1 MDFTAGLMPLDT
13 ALAQM
18 LDRITPLNATETVP
32 LLQAFSRVTAHD
44 IVSPLDVPG
53 FDNAAMDGYAVRL
66 NDLRDGA
73 ALPVAGK
80 AFAGPPGNPP
90 RPAGGRFR
98 LNTRAPGAAG
108 GRGGGGGGA
117 FSPAP
122 APRPP
127 PAGRAGTCIRI
138 MTGAPVPE
146 GCDAVVMQEETEQT
160 EAGVRFIAPVKAGQH
175 IRRRGEDIAHGAV
188 VFPAG
193 TPLTVAELPVLA
205 SLGIA
210 EVEVV
215 RKVRVAVFST
225 GDELQL
231 PGQPLGDG
239 QIYDTNRLAV
249 HLMLQQL
256 GYEVINLGI
265 IPDDPAKLRDAFIAA
280 DQQADVVISSG
291 GVSVGEA
298 DYTKTILE
306 ELGEIGFWKLAI
318 KPGKPFA
325 FGKLS
330 SSWFCGLPGNP
341 VSATVTFCQ
350 LVQPLLAKLSGKH
363 GPLQAPRLRVRAATR
378 LKKSPGRLDFQ
389 RGILQRNPDGE
400 LVVNTTGHQGSHIF
414 SSFSLGNCFIVL
426 ERERGHV
433 EAGEWVEVE
442 PFSHLFGGL

>member
-1 MDFTAGLMPLDT
+1 MDFTAGLMPLET
-13 ALAQM
+13 ALTQM
-18 LDRITPLNATETVP
+18 LDRVSPLHDVETLP
-32 LLQAFSRVTAHD
+32 LVRCFGRIAARD
-44 IVSPLDVPG
+44 IVSPLNVPG
-53 FDNAAMDGYAVRL
+53 FDNSAMDGYAVRL
-66 NDLRDGA
+66 ADLQTGN

-80 AFAGPPGNPP
+80 AFAGQP
-90 RPAGGRFR
+90 
-98 LNTRAPGAAG
+98 
-108 GRGGGGGGA
+108 
-117 FSPAP
+117 FSGEWP
-122 APRPP
+122 
-127 PAGRAGTCIRI
+127 AGTCVRI
-138 MTGAPVPE
+138 MTGAPVPA

-160 EAGVRFIAPVKAGQH
+160 DDGVRFTASVKAGQN
-175 IRRRGEDIAHGAV
+175 IRRTGEDITLGAT
-188 VFPAG
+188 VFAAG
-193 TPLTVAELPVLA
+193 QRLTVAELPVLA

-210 EVEVV
+210 EVDVI

-231 PGQPLGDG
+231 PGQPLQDG

-249 HLMLQQL
+249 HLMLEQL
-256 GYEVINLGI
+256 GCEVINLGI
-265 IPDDPAKLRDAFIAA
+265 IPDDPEKLRAAFIEA
-280 DQQADVVISSG
+280 DKSADVVISSG

-298 DYTKTILE
+298 DYTKTLLE
-306 ELGEIGFWKLAI
+306 ELGEIAFWKLAI

-350 LVQPLLAKLSGKH
+350 LVQPLLAKLSGKY
-363 GPLQAPRLRVRAATR
+363 GPLQATRLRVRAATR

-400 LVVNTTGHQGSHIF
+400 LVVTTTGHQGSHIF

-433 EAGEWVEVE
+433 EAGEWVDVE

>member
-13 ALAQM
+13 ALTQM
-18 LDRITPLNATETVP
+18 LNRITPLNATETVP

-44 IVSPLDVPG
+44 LVSPLDVPG
-53 FDNAAMDGYAVRL
+53 FDNSAMDGYAVRL
-66 NDLRDGA
+66 AELTDGA
-73 ALPVAGK
+73 VLPVAGK
-80 AFAGPPGNPP
+80 AFAGQPFNDVWP
-90 RPAGGRFR
+90 
-98 LNTRAPGAAG
+98 
-108 GRGGGGGGA
+108 
-117 FSPAP
+117 
-122 APRPP
+122 
-127 PAGRAGTCIRI
+127 AGTCIRI

-146 GCDAVVMQEETEQT
+146 GCDAVVMQEQTEQT
-160 EAGVRFIAPVKAGQH
+160 DGGVRFIAPVKSGQN
-175 IRRRGEDIAHGAV
+175 IRRRGEDIANGAV

-193 TPLTVAELPVLA
+193 TRLTVAELPVLA

-210 EVEVV
+210 EVEVI

-231 PGQPLGDG
+231 PGQPLADG

-249 HLMLQQL
+249 HLMLQEL
-256 GYEVINLGI
+256 GCEVVNLGI
-265 IPDDPAKLRDAFIAA
+265 IPDDPAKLREVFIQA

-298 DYTKTILE
+298 DYTKEILE

-325 FGKLS
+325 FGKLNH
-330 SSWFCGLPGNP
+330 SWFCGLPGNP
-341 VSATVTFCQ
+341 VSAALTFYQ
-350 LVQPLLAKLSGKH
+350 LVQPLLAKLSGNV
-363 GPLQAPRLRVRAATR
+363 GQTQPMRLRVRAASR

-389 RGILQRNPDGE
+389 RGVLQRNPDGE
-400 LVVNTTGHQGSHIF
+400 LVVSSTGHQGSHIF

-426 ERERGHV
+426 ERERDNV

-442 PFSHLFGGL
+442 PFNHLFGGL